1 MPICKLCCYLFS
13 LLAFA
18 LYGFEVKHVVFPHPS
33 EVPDELKIE
42 PDDKITVAPD
52 GTYLVNGKPR
62 YIIQVKLAETP
73 PKTDMIIPTPG
84 YPASLK
90 WLYQTPIDFN
100 IMQRIGFD
108 MIGCASKE
116 WEIVTYNVKEE
127 GISLELSSKELQAGA
142 SLLFYSNANIEEVKT
157 RFLEELQ
164 SRVSSKITK
173 YIGDAEIN
181 KWKGFR
187 YISVSENSVL
197 AHLTVIVP
205 CGSNRVLI
213 ADMSVPVGS
222 MHAKVSWNRLQTT
235 WIQSYNRWVKI
246 LSQRR

>member
-1 MPICKLCCYLFS
+1 MNRVLSILSTFFFL
-13 LLAFA
+13 
-18 LYGFEVKHVVFPHPS
+18 
-33 EVPDELKIE
+33 
-42 PDDKITVAPD
+42 TVLTAA
-52 GTYLVNGKPR
+52 Y
-62 YIIQVKLAETP
+62 A
-73 PKTDMIIPTPG
+73 
-84 YPASLK
+84 
-90 WLYQTPIDFN
+90 QT
-100 IMQRIGFD
+100 RS
-108 MIGCASKE
+108 ASKE